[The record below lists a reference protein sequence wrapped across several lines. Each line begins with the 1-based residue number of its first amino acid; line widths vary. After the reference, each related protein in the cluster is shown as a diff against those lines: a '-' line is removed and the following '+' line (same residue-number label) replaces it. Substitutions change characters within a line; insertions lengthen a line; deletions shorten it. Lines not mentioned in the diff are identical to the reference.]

1 MDKKPPIFKHFRNI
15 YSKSP
20 WVLVSILWVSVL
32 PTIGAITLGN
42 WVYRNWPELEL
53 LSIGQQNIAL
63 IYCLTGTVLMGLAL
77 VPTTFFAVITG
88 YLFGWQAF
96 PYLVLSYTLASAV
109 GYLLGR
115 VLEKDSLEWILEPYP
130 KAGQLIHDKRDQ
142 MGRLIFYIRIS
153 PVIPFAISNLV
164 FALLDTGLKRV
175 LWFGFLGMLPR
186 TLLAFSSGA
195 FAGTIQD
202 ALSSNSSVCQ
212 YLLIGGLLVVSVWGI
227 YSFFTKPSKKKLIHR

>member
-20 WVLVSILWVSVL
+20 WVLVSILWVSIL
-32 PTIGAITLGN
+32 PTIGAVTLGN
-42 WVYRNWPELEL
+42 WIYRNWAELEL
-53 LSIGQQNIAL
+53 LPIDQPNIAL

-77 VPTTFFAVITG
+77 VPTTFFAVVTG
-88 YLFGWQAF
+88 FLFGWQAF

-130 KAGQLIHDKRDQ
+130 KASQLIHDKKEQ
-142 MGRLIFYIRIS
+142 MGKLIFYIRIS

-175 LWFGFLGMLPR
+175 LWFGFVGMLPR

-195 FAGTIQD
+195 FAGSIQD
-202 ALSSNSSVCQ
+202 ALSSNASVWQ
-212 YLLIGGLLVVSVWGI
+212 YLLIGGLLLVSVWGI
-227 YSFFTKPSKKKLIHR
+227 YSFFTKPGKNAHS